1 MTLQQL
7 HYVITISETGSL
19 NKAAEILYVAQP
31 SLTGSMQDLEKELGI
46 TIFHRSGRGVSLTND
61 GLEFITY
68 ARQIYN
74 QYETLMDKYGKS
86 GTLKKKFGV
95 SMQHYSFAVKTFVE
109 MVKNFNTAEY
119 EFAIRET
126 KTREVIEDVNTLRS
140 EIGIL
145 YLSDF
150 NRNIITK
157 FLKAND
163 IEFHKLIDCKVYVY
177 LWKGHPLA
185 NEKSICMEQLNEYPC
200 LSFEQGSNSSFYFA
214 EEIFSTNEYPRTI
227 KANDRATMLNLMV
240 GLNGYTL
247 CSGIICEELN
257 ETDFVAVPFETKG
270 DDMNNHM
277 EIGYIVK
284 KNQILSKMGN
294 LYIKETKHYL
304 TEQTEK
310 LNHKGLDN

>member
-7 HYVITISETGSL
+7 HYAIVISETGSL
-19 NKAAEILYVAQP
+19 NKAAELLYVAQP
-31 SLTGSMQDLEKELGI
+31 SLTGAVRELEKELGI
-46 TIFHRSGRGVSLTND
+46 TVFHRSGRGVTLTND
-61 GLEFITY
+61 GVEFITY
-68 ARQIYN
+68 ARQVYH
-74 QYETLMDKYGKS
+74 QYELLMEKYGAS

-95 SMQHYSFAVKTFVE
+95 STQHYSFAVKAFVE
-109 MVKNFNTAEY
+109 MVKQFNTAEY

-126 KTREVIEDVNTLRS
+126 RTRTVIEDVSTLRS

-150 NRNIITK
+150 NRRAITK
-157 FLKAND
+157 LLKTNEL
-163 IEFHKLIDCKVYVY
+163 EFHKLIDCRVYAY

-185 NEKSICMEQLNEYPC
+185 KEKAVRLEQLYAYPC
-200 LSFEQGSNSSFYFA
+200 LSFEQGGNSSFYFA
-214 EEIFSTNEYPRTI
+214 EEVFTTNEYPRTI

-257 ETDFVAVPFETKG
+257 GDDYIAVPRADEACG
-270 DDMNNHM
+270 DSEQR

-284 KNQILSKMGN
+284 KHQTMSKMGV
-294 LYIKETKHYL
+294 LYIQKAQEYL
-304 TEQTEK
+304 AACAKTE
-310 LNHKGLDN
+310 